1 MRNNSKLT
9 STEKAKEK
17 AFLVG
22 YSFRKATNFKEELL
36 ELKRLAESANLEVVG
51 QDAQVVKDIS
61 PGTLLGTGKVEEIA
75 EKVEALGVDVVIVDT
90 NLTGSQARNL
100 SNIFGV
106 KVIDRMGLILDIFA
120 LRAVSAEGKL
130 QVELAQL
137 KYSIPRLSSLQ
148 DTDGR
153 FGGGV
158 GMRGPG
164 ETKLELNRR
173 SIDRRMKKLLEDLET
188 VKNKRKINQKQRQ
201 LGNKKQ
207 VAIVGYTNA
216 GKSTLLNLITKAGIY
231 ADDKL
236 FATLDTTS
244 RHVFLS
250 PEVQIVLTDT
260 VGFIKKLPHDLVEA
274 FASTLEEAAMA
285 DLILHVVDVSN
296 SNFKEHIETVNQTL
310 KKIGA
315 EGVPQIV
322 VYNKCDVLEPALPM
336 IALKENEVLI
346 SAKNNKGI
354 DTLKE
359 KIIEALTK

>member
-1 MRNNSKLT
+1 MQNKIY
-9 STEKAKEK
+9 STEQKQES

-22 YSFRKATNFKEELL
+22 YSFRKSTDFKEELL
-36 ELKRLAESANLEVVG
+36 ELKRLAESAGLKVVG
-51 QDAQVVKDIS
+51 QDAQVVKDVT
-61 PGTLLGTGKVEEIA
+61 PATLLGSGKVEEIR
-75 EKVEALGVDVVIVDT
+75 EKVEALGADVVIVDA
-90 NLTGSQARNL
+90 NLTGSQSKNL

-137 KYSIPRLSSLQ
+137 KYSLPRLSSLQ
-148 DTDGR
+148 GAEGR

-173 SIDRRMKKLLEDLET
+173 TIDRRIKKLTDDLK
-188 VKNKRKINQKQRQ
+188 VIKNGRELTYKKRQTS
-201 LGNKKQ
+201 NKKQ

-216 GKSTLLNLITKAGIY
+216 GKSTLLNLITKADIY

-244 RHVFLS
+244 RNVYLS
-250 PEVQIVLTDT
+250 PSVQIILTDT
-260 VGFIKKLPHDLVEA
+260 VGFINRLPHDLVEA
-274 FASTLEEAAMA
+274 FASTLEEAKMA
-285 DLILHVVDVSN
+285 DLILHVVDISN
-296 SNFKEHIETVNQTL
+296 SAYPLQMETVNNTL

-315 EGVPQIV
+315 ENVPQIV
-322 VYNKCDVLEPALPM
+322 VFNKADLFKADVD
-336 IALKENEVLI
+336 LKENEVLI
-346 SAKNNKGI
+346 SAKKNQGLEK
-354 DTLKE
+354 LKE
-359 KIIEALTK
+359 MIIERLG

>member
-1 MRNNSKLT
+1 MRNNKLL

-22 YSFRKATNFKEELL
+22 YSFKKATDFKEELL

-51 QDAQVVKDIS
+51 QDAQIVKVVT
-61 PGTLLGTGKVEEIA
+61 PGTLFGSGKVDEIA
-75 EKVEALGVDVVIVDT
+75 EKVQASGADVVIVDA
-90 NLTGSQARNL
+90 NLSGSQSRNL

-137 KYSIPRLSSLQ
+137 KYSLPRLASLQ
-148 DTDGR
+148 NTDGR

-173 SIDRRMKKLLEDLET
+173 SIDRRMKKLLSDLDD
-188 VKNKRKINQKQRQ
+188 VKNKRKLNQKQRKA
-201 LGNKKQ
+201 GNKKQ

-250 PEVQIVLTDT
+250 PQVQIVLTDT
-260 VGFIKKLPHDLVEA
+260 VGFINKLPHEFVEA
-274 FASTLEEAAMA
+274 FASTLEEACMA

-296 SNFKEHIETVNQTL
+296 SNFKAQMETVNKTL
-310 KKIGA
+310 EKIGA
-315 EGVPQIV
+315 GAIPQIV

-336 IALKENEVLI
+336 VALKENEVLI

-354 DTLKE
+354 DVLKE
-359 KIIEALTK
+359 KMIKIFEK